1 MSTSL
6 DLTGKVA
13 IVTGGSRGIG
23 RAIALALGAAGATVV
38 VNYRSRIEAAQAV
51 AQQIGGLAV
60 QADVSTPEGC
70 SQLIEA
76 AQALGQGLH
85 ILVNNAGITKDGL
98 MLRMTDDEWHSVLD
112 TNLNSVFRL
121 TRSAASV
128 MMQQRAGSIINITSI
143 SGIRGNAGQANYAAS
158 KAAVAAMT
166 RSLAKEIARRGVR
179 LNCVAPGFIATDM
192 VNAMNPKVVD
202 GVKKAI
208 PMRRLGTPEEVAK
221 VVLFL
226 ASDHASYV
234 TGQEWV
240 VDGGLAI

>member
-221 VVLFL
+221 LVLFL